1 MSKIFKP
8 LILLIRFI
16 YRIIDKLI
24 VTPISRI
31 IYKVDTL
38 LKDNSGNVEK
48 ILNRPNVLVYVSL
61 FLAIAVFLLVDT
73 QVINLSE
80 REAEVIYD
88 QPVTVK
94 YNDEAYVVEGVPEDV
109 DITLIGSKSSI
120 YLATQLGNHEVTL
133 DLSNYGVGTY
143 KVKLKYNHSVTSVDY
158 KLDPSVIT
166 VKISEKVSYPKSL
179 QYELLNTDKLDSK
192 LSVSAVSLDCNNIIV
207 KSSQEIIDKIG
218 VVKALIDASQ
228 ITLTD
233 SGDYTLENVK
243 LVAYDQEGAI
253 LENVEMVPSK
263 VNATV
268 TVDSYHATKP
278 VKIVTTGSFSNGYA
292 ISSIESS
299 VKEVV
304 VYGEK
309 SVVDALTNVEA
320 TVDLSSFDSNKENT
334 IETTLDLNKPTGVRE
349 MSATKTKVKIKV
361 ESSVDKQVDGVSI
374 HTIGLGNGYTVNAV
388 SDGDKAISV
397 IVKGVSSVVKEYD
410 SSKVYAYVDLTGLKP
425 GTHTLPVFI
434 TVEDERVTI
443 KPLVDKISVKIK

>member
-1 MSKIFKP
+1 MAQNIYGGISYPNTSFVFDKIYNSYADAVAGCKEGDSVLVSRYILIQYHPTIAYTFDDQIKIINNPLVTGDEKIWRDNFK
-8 LILLIRFI
+8 
-16 YRIIDKLI
+16 
-24 VTPISRI
+24 
-31 IYKVDTL
+31 
-38 LKDNSGNVEK
+38 KDNPNIDNPNIEETTKNYDTVVCQKQYNAKKNIIEYIPIAHLGTSYSTEYVD
-48 ILNRPNVLVYVSL
+48 NRIGDLGINES
-61 FLAIAVFLLVDT
+61 T
-73 QVINLSE
+73 Q
-80 REAEVIYD
+80 
-88 QPVTVK
+88 QK
-94 YNDEAYVVEGVPEDV
+94 
-109 DITLIGSKSSI
+109 
-120 YLATQLGNHEVTL
+120 
-133 DLSNYGVGTY
+133 
-143 KVKLKYNHSVTSVDY
+143 
-158 KLDPSVIT
+158 IT
-166 VKISEKVSYPKSL
+166 VKTYIDNI
-179 QYELLNTDKLDSK
+179 QQELLNTDKLDSK

-278 VKIVTTGSFSNGYA
+278 VKIITTGSFSNGYA